1 MARWI
6 NFFKYFFY
14 VIRCCWGAV
23 HDHAKLAKEDDYG
36 EGNFGLHLFFISF
49 LSFKT
54 DGYCVDYFV
63 CFDFLT
69 TCLQNKAFARHR
81 LLLPI
86 TKYSSC
92 IC

>member
-1 MARWI
+1 M
-6 NFFKYFFY
+6 
-14 VIRCCWGAV
+14 

-36 EGNFGLHLFFISF
+36 EGNFGFHLFFISF

-69 TCLQNKAFARHR
+69 KCLQNKAFARHR

-86 TKYSSC
+86 TKYSVISHRVRFFIVKRKLVGKC
-92 IC
+92 